1 MLNIL
6 SIWARLALSVLLW
19 IVLLPV
25 MLVLLPFRTGRS
37 ASLPALRPVPV
48 PASTVAVD
56 TRSTS
61 GAY

>member
-48 PASTVAVD
+48 PAQTVAID

>member
-1 MLNIL
+1 MLDIL

-19 IVLLPV
+19 IVVLPV

-48 PASTVAVD
+48 PAPTVAID